1 MDCKEFKGLIQE
13 FLHDELDVNMLSRFL
28 EHIEECSDCRDELR
42 TQYLIYEG
50 LERLESGEPFDVDK
64 DLAKVMQQQK
74 NRIGEMLRISL
85 READRNARLS
95 EPVSESCHL
104 FGAQGTP

>member
-50 LERLESGEPFDVDK
+50 LERLESGEPFDVDN

-74 NRIGEMLRISL
+74 NRLHTRRGVQRTAIAAEIITTAAFLIV
-85 READRNARLS
+85 LS
-95 EPVSESCHL
+95 VVL
-104 FGAQGTP
+104 FYQ